1 MGRYAAA
8 RSLLERLGLSA
19 EDVLASSVA
28 TTKDKDGLHVPSA
41 VEKKWKDWLRRGG
54 HPDKNGGNESALKDM
69 QKELED
75 FKRDFT
81 RWRKD
86 TTGMSAQQD
95 FKRSSATPFV
105 LLLVNH

>member
-8 RSLLERLGLSA
+8 TSLLERLGLSA

-54 HPDKNGGNESALKDM
+54 HPDKNGGHESALKDM

-95 FKRSSATPFV
+95 FKRSSATPLV
-105 LLLVNH
+105 LLTG